1 MIHYQSQH
9 ALQWGELDLPLFGLT
24 KDWHGQTLQP
34 PLAFS
39 LASDSENFWFL
50 AARQSPSTP
59 HPDAQ
64 AGSFFEGLWE
74 SDVAELFLADPESG
88 AYLEI
93 NLAPNGAFWGAQFDA
108 PRVRSLLQPDFP
120 SIITSY
126 WESEMENSWLS
137 AVSIPICEIQ
147 NIISSYPNGSANVTA
162 ILNSPQQ
169 SFHSAT
175 KLPGKD
181 PDFHQPCSFTRLEF
195 RSEIG

>member
-1 MIHYQSQH
+1 MIIYQSQQ

-24 KDWHGQTLQP
+24 KDWHGQPLQP
-34 PLAFS
+34 ALAFS
-39 LASDSENFWFL
+39 LANDSENFWFL
-50 AARQSPSTP
+50 AARQAPSTP
-59 HPDAQ
+59 HPEAK

-74 SDVAELFLADPESG
+74 SDVAEFFLADPESG

-93 NLAPNGAFWGAQFDA
+93 NLAPNGAFWAAQFDA

-120 SIITSY
+120 NIITSY
-126 WESEMENSWLS
+126 WEDERENSWLS

-147 NIISSYPNGSANVTA
+147 KIISSFPNGSANVTA

-169 SFHSAT
+169 SFHSAV
-175 KLPGKD
+175 KLPSKD
-181 PDFHQPCSFTRLEF
+181 PDFHQPRAFTRLEF